1 MQKGLA
7 YIIITDWTVF
17 SQWQGKNYTLSKRVN
32 GNSANGESDSI
43 LTNGSS
49 GVDKINEVTT
59 IIQDLKSSWSS
70 GMVADSL
77 RPYW

>member
-1 MQKGLA
+1 M
-7 YIIITDWTVF
+7 YF
-17 SQWQGKNYTLSKRVN
+17 QGQNYTLSKRIN
-32 GNSANGESDSI
+32 GSTESDSI
-43 LTNGSS
+43 LTNSVS
-49 GVDKINEVTT
+49 KMNEVTT